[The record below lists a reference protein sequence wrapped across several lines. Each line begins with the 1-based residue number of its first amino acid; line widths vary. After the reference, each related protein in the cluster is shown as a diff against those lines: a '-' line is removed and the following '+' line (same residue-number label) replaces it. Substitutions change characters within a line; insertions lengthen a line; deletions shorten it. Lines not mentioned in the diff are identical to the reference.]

1 MDKPNKLASLD
12 VLAAEGG
19 ANLQP
24 SQFVVQRHIDKIS
37 GGYWDDIDETGDGL
51 VARFEYPDD
60 ALEVKRM
67 LEVEQPHKSFRVIRR
82 IIYEWAIE

>member
-24 SQFVVQRHIDKIS
+24 SQFVVQRHIDKLS
-37 GGYWDDIDETGDGL
+37 GGYWADIDETDGIEP
-51 VARFEYPDD
+51 AAFASPDD
-60 ALEVKRM
+60 AFEAKKM

-82 IIYEWAIE
+82 IIYEWVIE